1 MGYYLAFSRLYLS
14 FGRAQ
19 LGNTQRGL
27 DDFRKSLA
35 DYRDQGNR
43 IIVPGF
49 LGSLARLEAAARNT
63 ERALALV
70 DEALALTQEGGDR
83 LYDSNLYRQRGNI
96 LLQRDPANPAQ
107 AEEAFRT
114 SLAIAQQQGARSFEL
129 LASLALAKLY
139 QSTDRLVD
147 AHAVLKPAL
156 EGFSPTPEMPMIA
169 KAQTLLGELSNRSAG
184 SERLDRGG

>member
-27 DDFRKSLA
+27 DDSRSSLA

-63 ERALALV
+63 ERALALI
-70 DEALALTQEGGDR
+70 DEGLALSQEGGDR
-83 LYDSNLYRQRGNI
+83 LYDSNLHRLRGNI
-96 LLQRDPANPAQ
+96 LLKRDPANPVQ

-114 SLAIAQQQGARSFEL
+114 SIAIAKQQGARSFEL

-139 QSTDRLVD
+139 QSTGRFLE
-147 AHAVLKPAL
+147 ARAVLKRAL
-156 EGFSPTPEMPMIA
+156 EGFSPTPEMPVIA
-169 KAQTLLGELSNRSAG
+169 MAQTLLGELSNGIGLGKDASKP
-184 SERLDRGG
+184 